1 MIAKEKQ
8 DLELLKLKKEFEM
21 ELAEQKD
28 INIEAT
34 KEILKLKSQ
43 TTTLQQ
49 QLTTHEE
56 KEKEYKT
63 DIIVLQVK
71 NDKIKEALLVLNKE
85 NT

>member
-34 KEILKLKSQ
+34 TMIYHLGHSVLICESWNWSN
-43 TTTLQQ
+43 
-49 QLTTHEE
+49 
-56 KEKEYKT
+56 KT
-63 DIIVLQVK
+63 
-71 NDKIKEALLVLNKE
+71 ND
-85 NT
+85 